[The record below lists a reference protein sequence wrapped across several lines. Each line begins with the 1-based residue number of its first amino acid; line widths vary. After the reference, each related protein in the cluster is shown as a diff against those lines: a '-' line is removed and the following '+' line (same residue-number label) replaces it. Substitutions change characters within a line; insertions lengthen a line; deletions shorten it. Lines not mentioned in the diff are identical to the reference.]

1 MKSIAIVTDSNC
13 GMSPAQVKDL
23 GIYMLPMPFF
33 IDDKEYLEDIDM
45 NQSEFFQH
53 LEQNPGC
60 RVSTS
65 QPTPESVTTLW
76 DKLLKDYDEI
86 VHIPMSS
93 GLSSSMQTA
102 RMLAEDYDGRVRVV
116 NNQRISGTLRYS
128 AIEAVQQAKNGL
140 SADEIGTWLEE
151 TRFDS
156 SIYITVATLK
166 YLQQGGRITPAA
178 AAIGTMLRLQPVLQ
192 IQGEKLAAFSKAR
205 TMNQAKSTMTKA
217 IKDDIADRFG
227 EKINLDVIHSHNLE
241 AAEEFRKEVLTTFPN
256 IGEVNIFPLSLSV
269 SCHIGPGSLALT
281 CSKVHPEIW

>member
-60 RVSTS
+60 KVSTS

-102 RMLAEDYDGRVRVV
+102 RMLAEDYDGRVRVETTRGSPEPYV
-116 NNQRISGTLRYS
+116 TLPSR
-128 AIEAVQQAKNGL
+128 L
-140 SADEIGTWLEE
+140 SSRLKTVSLPMRLELGWKKPA
-151 TRFDS
+151 S
-156 SIYITVATLK
+156 
-166 YLQQGGRITPAA
+166 TPAS
-178 AAIGTMLRLQPVLQ
+178 I
-192 IQGEKLAAFSKAR
+192 
-205 TMNQAKSTMTKA
+205 
-217 IKDDIADRFG
+217 
-227 EKINLDVIHSHNLE
+227 
-241 AAEEFRKEVLTTFPN
+241 
-256 IGEVNIFPLSLSV
+256 SL
-269 SCHIGPGSLALT
+269 
-281 CSKVHPEIW
+281 